1 MLVGNDNFREAA
13 HIGEEMLTNID
24 LDMDSKCMSVESTV
38 GDGVFTLEKALKL
51 YKVPKETYFA
61 YVAKNHAA
69 SINTQLRSD
78 SQKDEVI
85 FTINVIE
92 KIFEISF
99 AAVSSKLVAAVT
111 STLNDF
117 SKDVEKEKI
126 SLK

>member
-1 MLVGNDNFREAA
+1 MLVGNNNFREGA
-13 HIGEEMLTNID
+13 HIGEEMLGNID
-24 LDMDSKCMSVESTV
+24 LEMDSKCMSVESTV

-69 SINTQLRSD
+69 TINTQLKSD
-78 SQKDEVI
+78 SQKDEII
-85 FTINVIE
+85 FTLNVME
-92 KIFEISF
+92 KMFEISF
-99 AAVSSKLVAAVT
+99 AAVSTNLVAAIT

-117 SKDVEKEKI
+117 SKDIEKKKI